1 MPEDEKR
8 EINSID
14 ENFKRGK
21 GSYASENNSP
31 ISEEGV
37 DTKDPANE
45 SKKLDNLAKEK
56 NDSGGWTDNVSK
68 PSATISSKRNK
79 LLKGLG
85 NMSGKKKS
93 AALGIGGV
101 VGVIAMLGTFLAP
114 VSLFTAF
121 NRNIS
126 ITNDTTSTSMQRIVT
141 KVLGRASANSAPL
154 SEGGMVCTSAK
165 SARCVGGK
173 LTNKALNSL
182 SKKGI
187 NIVFEDGTTY
197 DPKNKRGMPK
207 SAIKVY
213 EIDGKSVKPKDL
225 EGFLKKNPK
234 GASKFLGVKGAWNM
248 RFKSF
253 VGKYTYQKFFE
264 KLSLSRSASLAKA
277 LSKPFKNSAAKAEGI
292 KSAIKARTPA
302 LQSAS
307 AITDKFTKMLD
318 SKLEKAKANAIY
330 LSAVVGCVATKIPS
344 AIATAAAGAE
354 LLRLLPLIQDVMS
367 AGDLATASGM
377 YNSEGEEDIKFTPE
391 AADALGTYLTAK
403 DENGK
408 SAMDSKVLQSALG
421 VNTAPTGVSKKFAP
435 GYSVINSPAISTG
448 AKIEKTVDG
457 ACSYIL
463 SPVAMWT
470 ATLVGIAINGSILG
484 GVINLAGGWVISKAG
499 ENIISSLAGWGVNK
513 TLDSLLEED
522 KLEGL
527 EGEELGDALG
537 TAAKAYFS
545 SHGTSR
551 NMPVMSQASAK
562 EAQAVQQAA
571 LDYER
576 DLDIASHSPFDASN
590 HNTFMGRLVNNAQL
604 AMIKNGGLSTNLLTR
619 LGAFAKIPVTFASY
633 AKMNVGASANAASL
647 DCGYAKDF
655 NLEVR
660 DSSGN
665 IDEEKTPAINAA
677 GTPCTGLTQQQSSM
691 SLNDATEAL
700 VERGWVKG
708 LGSSQEDVEVDED
721 VGVEDYLRAVIVKD
735 SLVETVYDSC
745 SNLSD
750 GTYLTEVSGCIAQSS
765 VNISGVEDT
774 DGLGSQIVYEEGE
787 NSDDVDVSVSSA
799 SDSDTGIL
807 IAPGDKKYTDA
818 QALNAIPVFLM
829 SVMAERMINGAD
841 DEEPGTGIGG
851 GPVVSGEWT
860 SPACGAVTSPFGMR
874 FHPIYKVNRMH
885 NGIDIADGSSPPVV
899 AAKGGKVSYAGFVEG
914 YGNFVAI
921 DHETE
926 NMQTGY
932 AHLAPNSLTVKVGDT
947 VSAGQQIGVM
957 GTTGDSTGVHLHFE
971 IRSQINSSPT
981 SSEGVVDPVKT
992 LKDAGVSVG
1001 QGC

>member
-1 MPEDEKR
+1 MPEDEKYG
-8 EINSID
+8 INTID
-14 ENFKRGK
+14 ENFKRGR
-21 GSYASENNSP
+21 GSYDSENESP
-31 ISEEGV
+31 VSEEGV
-37 DTKDPANE
+37 DAKDPANE
-45 SKKLDNLAKEK
+45 SNKLDNLAKEK

-85 NMSGKKKS
+85 SISGKKKS
-93 AALGIGGV
+93 TALGIGGV
-101 VGVIAMLGTFLAP
+101 VGVLAILGTFLAP
-114 VSLFTAF
+114 ASLFTAF

-197 DPKNKRGMPK
+197 DPKDKQGMPK

-253 VGKYTYQKFFE
+253 VGKYTYQKFFK

-377 YNSEGEEDIKFTPE
+377 YNGEEDIKFTPE
-391 AADALGTYLTAK
+391 AADALGTHLTDK

-408 SAMDSKVLQSALG
+408 SAMDSRILQSALG

-448 AKIEKTVDG
+448 AKIEKAVDG

-470 ATLVGIAINGSILG
+470 ATVVGVAINGSVLG
-484 GVINLAGGWVISKAG
+484 GAINLVGGWVISKAG

-513 TLDSLLEED
+513 ALDSLLEED

-545 SHGTSR
+545 SHGTSS

-590 HNTFMGRLVNNAQL
+590 HNTFMGRIVNNAQL

-619 LGAFAKIPVTFASY
+619 LGAFAKIPATFASY
-633 AKMNVGASANAASL
+633 AKMNVGASANVAAL

-660 DSSGN
+660 DGSGN
-665 IDEEKTPAINAA
+665 VDEEKTPAINAA
-677 GTPCTGLTQQQSSM
+677 GTPCTGLNQQQSSM

-700 VERGWVKG
+700 VERGWIKG
-708 LGSSQEDVEVDED
+708 LGSSQEDVEVGED

-765 VNISGVEDT
+765 VNLSEVKDT
-774 DGLGSQIVYEEGE
+774 DGLGSRIVYEEGK
-787 NSDDVDVSVSSA
+787 NSGDVGVSVSGA

-841 DEEPGTGIGG
+841 DEEPGAGAGGGSSVAMGDVVKTAVAFSWPDADTATVKPTPAYQKAINDFGIYGKDCGRFVGAVLRASGVDSDFPETSTSQYSDYMEKSDKYEKINTISYSDLKPGDILNSAAIGHIKIWIGHNAASDGG
-851 GPVVSGEWT
+851 GPVAEASLDT
-860 SPACGAVTSPFGMR
+860 HFGHR
-874 FHPIYKVNRMH
+874 GWDR
-885 NGIDIADGSSPPVV
+885 
-899 AAKGGKVSYAGFVEG
+899 E
-914 YGNFVAI
+914 
-921 DHETE
+921 E
-926 NMQTGY
+926 
-932 AHLAPNSLTVKVGDT
+932 SLTMYDV
-947 VSAGQQIGVM
+947 
-957 GTTGDSTGVHLHFE
+957 F
-971 IRSQINSSPT
+971 R
-981 SSEGVVDPVKT
+981 
-992 LKDAGVSVG
+992 LK
-1001 QGC
+1001 